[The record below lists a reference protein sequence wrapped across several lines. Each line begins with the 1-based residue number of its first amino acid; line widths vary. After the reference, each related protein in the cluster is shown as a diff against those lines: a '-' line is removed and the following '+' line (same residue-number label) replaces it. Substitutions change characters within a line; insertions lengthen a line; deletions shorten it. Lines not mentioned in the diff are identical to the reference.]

1 MFNWLF
7 NKLLQIRKQKQHEV
21 TKLKWEKAE
30 LEQKLKKLKNT

>member
-7 NKLLQIRKQKQHEV
+7 NKLLQIRQQKQHEV
-21 TKLKWEKAE
+21 TQLKWEKVE